1 MSRVIV
7 IAFTSLDGVT
17 QDPSGN
23 EGTARGGWL
32 FTFGP
37 ELIAGDK
44 FGVGEV
50 LDTGTLLLGR
60 RTWEQFA
67 KLWPNRDD
75 PFSAKMNAASKLVAS
90 RTLRDVAEWRNSAL
104 LRGDL
109 VAEVRERRQ
118 ARDIVVMGSASVTRT
133 LMDNDLVDE
142 YRLLVLPLVL
152 GEGAR
157 LFPEG
162 SAPASLNMTVAEP
175 AARSPASPTPGGPQR
190 LSGRRGADPLAGVL
204 SAILG
209 C

>member
-7 IAFTSLDGVT
+7 VAFTSLDGVT

-44 FGVGEV
+44 FGVGDV

-75 PFSAKMNAASKLVAS
+75 PFSAKMNGAAKLVAS
-90 RTLRDVAEWRNSAL
+90 QSLQDVAEWQNSAL

-109 VAEVRERRQ
+109 VTAVRERAQ
-118 ARDIVVMGSASVTRT
+118 TGDIVVMGSASVTRT
-133 LMDNDLVDE
+133 LMDSDLVDE
-142 YRLLVLPLVL
+142 YRLLVFPLVL
-152 GEGAR
+152 GEGTR
-157 LFPEG
+157 LFPDG
-162 SAPASLNMTVAEP
+162 TAPASLTLTAAEP
-175 AARSPASPTPGGPQR
+175 
-190 LSGRRGADPLAGVL
+190 SGPLARL
-204 SAILG
+204 TYTRKS
-209 C
+209 

>member
-7 IAFTSLDGVT
+7 VAFTSLDGVT
-17 QDPSGN
+17 QDPGGN

-44 FGVGEV
+44 FQVGEV
-50 LDTGTLLLGR
+50 LDTGTLLLGK
-60 RTWEQFA
+60 RTWEEFA

-75 PFSAKMNAASKLVAS
+75 PFSAKMNAAAKLVAS
-90 RTLRDVAEWRNSAL
+90 QTLHDVSEWQNSAL

-109 VAEVRERRQ
+109 VTEVRELRQ
-118 ARDIVVMGSASVTRT
+118 ARDIVVMGSASVTRL

-142 YRLLVLPLVL
+142 YRLLVFPLVL

-162 SAPASLNMTVAEP
+162 CAPASLTLAAAEP
-175 AARSPASPTPGGPQR
+175 AG
-190 LSGRRGADPLAGVL
+190 PLARL
-204 SAILG
+204 TYTRRS
-209 C
+209 

>member
-1 MSRVIV
+1 MSQVIV
-7 IAFTSLDGVT
+7 VQFTTLDGVT
-17 QDPSGN
+17 QDPGGN

-44 FGVGEV
+44 FGVGGV
-50 LDTGTLLLGR
+50 LDSGTLLLGR

-90 RTLRDVAEWRNSAL
+90 QTLRDVAEWQNSAL

-109 VAEVRERRQ
+109 VTAVRERAR

-142 YRLLVLPLVL
+142 YRLLVFPTVL
-152 GEGAR
+152 GEGTR
-157 LFPEG
+157 LFAEG
-162 SAPASLNMTVAEP
+162 GAPASLDLVTAE
-175 AARSPASPTPGGPQR
+175 AEG
-190 LSGRRGADPLAGVL
+190 PLARL
-204 SAILG
+204 TYRRPS
-209 C
+209 